1 MPFDVAYT
9 FTQREEP
16 TELDDIESRTSV
28 DVHCYVEI
36 YGPQK
41 WDWFIFTDLEHKP
54 TKENEDQDIIDSL
67 EWIDKNSFEYKSLVD
82 SDELEMWIDE
92 DYIETYTI
100 DGSSVI
106 EGMMD
111 ILPPLARKYLNGEN
125 GIVEIIGEMFLEY
138 NKGRGAVWYDKWGDP
153 EAFEWDE
160 YPDFDA
166 QKSIRTSAEHLK
178 MRQIK

>member
-9 FTQREEP
+9 YTDPEEP

-36 YGPQK
+36 YGPNQ
-41 WDWFIFTDLEHKP
+41 WDWFVFTDLEHKP
-54 TKENEDQDIIDSL
+54 TKENEDADIIDSL
-67 EWIDKNSFEYKSLVD
+67 EWIDKNSLEYKSLYND
-82 SDELEMWIDE
+82 DTLEMWIDE

-111 ILPPLARKYLNGEN
+111 ILPPLVRKYLDGEN
-125 GIVEIIGEMFLEY
+125 GIVEVVGEMFLEY
-138 NKGRGAVWYDKWGDP
+138 NKGTGFVWYDKWGDP
-153 EAFEWDE
+153 EAFAWDE
-160 YPDFDA
+160 YPNFDR
-166 QKSIRTSAEHLK
+166 QKSIKRSAEHLK
-178 MRQIK
+178 MRKIK